1 MTITKFSSLTPPA
14 FVRTDVFNAGPPVVM
29 ASWANVDG
37 NDILLSNGDYLLQ
50 DDSLVLVSY
59 YSAAQY
65 ASDVNVKAI
74 VTENVGKELTRNIWN
89 ALIQSGVSD
98 ANKASI
104 ATTITTVMVM
114 ILGGQIVSA
123 RLLAN
128 SLSTTAAFTA
138 GVKTSLLAIMDTAIA
153 KL

>member
-1 MTITKFSSLTPPA
+1 PS
-14 FVRTDVFNAGPPVVM
+14 FVRTDIFNAGPPVVM
-29 ASWANVDG
+29 ASWANIDG
-37 NDILLSNGDYLLQ
+37 NDILLANGDYLIQ
-50 DDSLVLVSY
+50 DDNLVLINY
-59 YSAAQY
+59 YNASQY
-65 ASDVNVKAI
+65 ANDANVKAI
-74 VTENVGKELTRNIWN
+74 ITENVGKELTRNIWN

-138 GVKTSLLAIMDTAIA
+138 SVKSSLLSIMD
-153 KL
+153 